1 MSNCVYSQF
10 TSGRYDIFDKMKIGQ
25 QCYYK
30 KYKRVDILNIF
41 IIIIFLKK

>member
-10 TSGRYDIFDKMKIGQ
+10 TSGRYDIFDKIGQ